1 MAKRVVT
8 DQSFHFPLDDYM
20 VKRVVTQLTAVRII
34 LQLKFEK
41 ELGLTADN
49 DAHPRGHKFSLNWFD
64 KILSNLYKIVLSV

>member
-8 DQSFHFPLDDYM
+8 DQSFHFPRDDYM

-41 ELGLTADN
+41 DFGLTADN
-49 DAHPRGHKFSLNWFD
+49 DAHP
-64 KILSNLYKIVLSV
+64 